1 MKTINEMLDNI
12 ANTKIQSVLES
23 MLPSNGKVVL
33 SEGFAQYSPPKH
45 FKRTIGR
52 IAIVNRVRN
61 GQVQM
66 NKKVD
71 IMGKGYR
78 LLPSG
83 QVIKMAP
90 REILVRKQSA
100 KRAARKRQMEMASI
114 VRKRMMSIR
123 RRHSQ
128 MGM

>member
-1 MKTINEMLDNI
+1 VKTINEMLDNI

-33 SEGFAQYSPPKH
+33 SEGFAPYSPPKQ

-83 QVIKMAP
+83 QVIKMSP

-100 KRAARKRQMEMASI
+100 QRAARKRQMEMASI

>member
-1 MKTINEMLDNI
+1 MTMTINEMLDI
-12 ANTKIQSVLES
+12 KANQKIESILES
-23 MLPSNGKVVL
+23 MLPNNGAIL
-33 SEGFAQYSPPKH
+33 SEGFETPKPPKQ
-45 FKRTIGR
+45 FRRTIGR

-66 NKKVD
+66 NKKVN
-71 IMGKGYR
+71 IMGKGYK
-78 LLPSG
+78 LMSSG
-83 QVIKMAP
+83 QVIKMTP

-114 VRKRMMSIR
+114 VRKRMMSMR
-123 RRHSQ
+123 RRNSQ